1 MFLVF
6 CNPLYREETHQKGQN
21 TTPVL
26 WCSAV
31 FSEAPAGAFLC
42 FCWLVWTAFVALL
55 ALSLPVVGMVAR
67 YSKSNPT
74 DYNERMQT
82 IAELPEFIRLAD
94 KLLTNAERLD
104 VVRYLAEHPKAGD
117 LMESTGGVRKLRWGR
132 GGQGKSGGVR
142 VIYYFYDD
150 QMPLYLLTL
159 FAKGDKSNLT
169 KAERNELAG
178 LVELLVQIWKRKKA

>member
-1 MFLVF
+1 
-6 CNPLYREETHQKGQN
+6 
-21 TTPVL
+21 
-26 WCSAV
+26 
-31 FSEAPAGAFLC
+31 
-42 FCWLVWTAFVALL
+42 
-55 ALSLPVVGMVAR
+55 
-67 YSKSNPT
+67 
-74 DYNERMQT
+74 MQT

-117 LMESTGGVRKLRWGR
+117 LMEGTGGVRKLRWGR

-142 VIYYFYDD
+142 VIYYVYDD

-178 LVELLVQIWKRKKA
+178 LVELLVQIWKRNKA